1 MNCSSCQ
8 KQLESFIAGNLSSDI
23 QMNLKTHLEEC
34 EACHKVYTAMVITNK
49 VISQEKELKVNPFIS
64 TRIMEHIKQ
73 HEEISVNR
81 NFGWSKV
88 LQPALLTVSVALALF
103 IGISAG
109 NMYQNTTT
117 AQNSIPEE
125 LILMD
130 DASMESLNLI
140 ITE

>member
-8 KQLESFIAGNLSSDI
+8 KQLESYIAGNVSGDI
-23 QMNLKTHLEEC
+23 SKSLKTHLEEC
-34 EACHKVYTAMVITNK
+34 EQCHQVYTAMVITNK
-49 VISQEKELKVNPFIS
+49 VINREKELKVNPFIS
-64 TRIMEHIKQ
+64 TRIMEHINQ
-73 HEEISVNR
+73 QEEVSVNR
-81 NFGWSKV
+81 SFGWTRV
-88 LQPALLTVSVALALF
+88 LQPVFLAASVALALY

-109 NMYQNTTT
+109 NLYQNTT

-125 LILMD
+125 LMLMD

>member
-8 KQLESFIAGNLSSDI
+8 KQLESFIAGNLSGDMQKS
-23 QMNLKTHLEEC
+23 LKTHLDEC
-34 EACHKVYTAMVITNK
+34 EECHKVYTSMVITDK
-49 VISQEKELKVNPFIS
+49 VINREKELKANPFIS
-64 TRIMEHIKQ
+64 TRIIEHINQ
-73 HEEISVNR
+73 QEEVSVSR
-81 NFGWSKV
+81 SFGWSRV
-88 LQPALLTVSVALALF
+88 LQPMLLTASVALALY

-109 NMYQNTTT
+109 NLYQNTT

-125 LILMD
+125 LMLMD